1 MAEKKEGNFLLKIDK
16 FNGSCHA
23 SRIFLKPKDIIVAL
37 DNQFYTF
44 GEKQLTNDLKELKKN
59 NSKAVLSILRDET
72 FFNLTVENSLGCKF
86 VTTSNEETLKIKSD
100 YSLNEINDPDQLK
113 EFVGLRDVYRNYDII
128 ETSNSLSAG
137 IFPPFWLAYFQKW
150 WVLFLFTAVMAVSIA
165 VNMYIFLLGW
175 LFTSIYCY
183 KAQLNLLYSFSMLEG
198 KVFCFKL
205 LAKSIDEAQLIV
217 RKLDPKSK
225 FKFSKLPKPLVEE
238 TKDKKSESEK
248 KSNKNKEN
256 IVDENQT
263 VIV

>member
-16 FNGSCHA
+16 INGACHA

-44 GEKQLTNDLKELKKN
+44 GEKQLIADLKELKKN
-59 NSKAVLSILRDET
+59 NQKSILSVLRDET

-86 VTTSNEETLKIKSD
+86 VTTTNDETKKIKSD
-100 YSLNEINDPDQLK
+100 YSLTEVYEPDQLK
-113 EFVGLRDVYRNYDII
+113 EFIGLRDVYRNYDVI
-128 ETSNSLSAG
+128 ENSNSLLAG
-137 IFPPFWLAYFQKW
+137 IFPPCWLAYCQKW
-150 WVLFLFTAVMAVSIA
+150 WVLFLFTAIMATTAI
-165 VNMYIFLLGW
+165 VNIYFFFLGW
-175 LFTSIYCY
+175 LLTSIYCY

-205 LAKSIDEAQLIV
+205 LAKSIDEAQIII

-225 FKFSKLPKPLVEE
+225 FKFSKLPKPMIEEVEGK
-238 TKDKKSESEK
+238 KDEPEEQK
-248 KSNKNKEN
+248 NKNKEN
-256 IVDENQT
+256 IVDEKQT